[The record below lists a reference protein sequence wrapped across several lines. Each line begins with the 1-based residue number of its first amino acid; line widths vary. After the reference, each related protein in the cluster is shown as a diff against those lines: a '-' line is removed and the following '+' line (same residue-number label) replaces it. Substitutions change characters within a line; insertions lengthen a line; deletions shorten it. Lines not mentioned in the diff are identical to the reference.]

1 MEFWHVIGQHIA
13 DSWDMVVGRGSGPFH
28 LRLIIQPV
36 VATLLGIRAGR
47 RDARKGRPPYA
58 WAVLN
63 ADDTYDRRA
72 LLRDGWGDVGKVY
85 TIAIV
90 LDVVYGLIA
99 FHWVYPI
106 QTLLVATVLALV
118 PYLIFR
124 GLANRL
130 ASKRGKTT

>member
-1 MEFWHVIGQHIA
+1 MDFFEVIGKYIA
-13 DSWDMVVGRGSGPFH
+13 DSWDMVVGRGAGPFH

-47 RDARKGRPPYA
+47 RDARAGRAPYA
-58 WAVLN
+58 WTVLK
-63 ADDTYDRRA
+63 ADDMHDRRA

-85 TIAIV
+85 SIAIA
-90 LDVVYGLIA
+90 LDVIYGLVV

-118 PYLIFR
+118 PYLVFR
-124 GLANRL
+124 GIANRVSSKP
-130 ASKRGKTT
+130 AS

>member
-1 MEFWHVIGQHIA
+1 MGFFEVIGKYIA
-13 DSWDMVVGRGSGPFH
+13 DSWDMVVGRGAGPFH

-36 VATLLGIRAGR
+36 MATLLGIRAGR
-47 RDARKGRPPYA
+47 RDARHGRPPYG
-58 WAVLN
+58 WAVMK
-63 ADDTYDRRA
+63 ADDMYDRRA

-85 TIAIV
+85 LIAIA
-90 LDVVYGLIA
+90 LDVIYGLIA

-124 GLANRL
+124 GIANRMS
-130 ASKRGKTT
+130 SKR